1 MMDAGMTIAPLG
13 APTGTPL
20 GGWEVMTEANVQ
32 DLAKKLPRVTS
43 GDSDVQADVGLLFIM
58 IICPL
63 GTVYTYLASGAGCAQ
78 SEGTFHALTHG
89 FTYWA
94 SVSIDSFEVK
104 IHNLLDVHTRSWMK
118 SSMKQGSYHV
128 CMLLQ

>member
-1 MMDAGMTIAPLG
+1 
-13 APTGTPL
+13 
-20 GGWEVMTEANVQ
+20 MTEANVK

-63 GTVYTYLASGAGCAQ
+63 CTVYTYLASGAARAQ
-78 SEGTFHALTHG
+78 SEGTFCALTHG

-94 SVSIDSFEVK
+94 SVSIDSIEVK
-104 IHNLLDVHTRSWMK
+104 IHNPLHAHTQSWMK
-118 SSMKQGSYHV
+118 PSMKQGSYHV
-128 CMLLQ
+128 WILLQ